1 MFSGRELTLFWGKL
15 LKRLEPSDQGFLDRC
30 RQMSFL
36 SKTVFH
42 LLFFIK
48 VIQSE
53 VSLFCIS
60 LHAVNFKHDQMS
72 EILNT
77 HFPNP

>member
-1 MFSGRELTLFWGKL
+1 MFSVRELTLFWGKL
-15 LKRLEPSDQGFLDRC
+15 LKRLETSEQGFLDRC

-53 VSLFCIS
+53 VSLRLFS
-60 LHAVNFKHDQMS
+60 LYAVKFKRDAKY
-72 EILNT
+72 
-77 HFPNP
+77 